1 MNKMRRKLYEMHARV
16 CQVFT
21 SPKRLEILDV
31 LRTGACPVGKLAKKL
46 RISQANLS
54 QHLIVLREKDVVD
67 TRRDGTT
74 IYYSLS
80 NPRII
85 KAFDIIR
92 KMLLENLKRQRKSAS
107 NILISQRRKK

>member
-1 MNKMRRKLYEMHARV
+1 MRRKIYEMHARV

-31 LRTGACPVGKLAKKL
+31 LRAGACPVGKLAKKL

-54 QHLIVLREKDVVD
+54 QHLIILREKDVVT

-80 NPRII
+80 NPKII

-92 KMLLENLKRQRKSAS
+92 KMLLERLTKTGRLARDMRRSKRK
-107 NILISQRRKK
+107 

>member
-1 MNKMRRKLYEMHARV
+1 MKRKLYEMHARV

-31 LRTGACPVGKLAKKL
+31 LRAGPCPVGKLAKKL

-54 QHLIVLREKDVVD
+54 QHLIILREKGVVD

-92 KMLLENLKRQRKSAS
+92 KMLLEKLAQTGKLARDMRRTRKR
-107 NILISQRRKK
+107 

>member
-1 MNKMRRKLYEMHARV
+1 MRRKLYEMHARV

-46 RISQANLS
+46 RVSQANLS
-54 QHLIVLREKDVVD
+54 QHLIILREKDVVD

-80 NPRII
+80 NPKII

-92 KMLLENLKRQRKSAS
+92 RMLLEKLTRTGKLARDMKRTRKS
-107 NILISQRRKK
+107 

>member
-1 MNKMRRKLYEMHARV
+1 MNKTRYKLYEMHAQV

-31 LRTGACPVGKLAKKL
+31 LRTGACPVGKLARKL

-54 QHLIVLREKDVVD
+54 QHLLVLREKGVVH

-74 IYYSLS
+74 IYYSLA

-92 KMLLENLKRQRKSAS
+92 RMLLEKLTRTGKLARDMKRTRKS
-107 NILISQRRKK
+107 

>member
-1 MNKMRRKLYEMHARV
+1 MMNKMRRKLYEMHAQV

-31 LRTGACPVGKLAKKL
+31 LRAGECPVGKLAKKL
-46 RISQANLS
+46 RVSQANLS
-54 QHLIVLREKDVVD
+54 QHLIILREKDVVD

-74 IYYSLS
+74 IYYSLA

-92 KMLLENLKRQRKSAS
+92 RMLLEKLTRTGKLARDMRRSQKR
-107 NILISQRRKK
+107 